1 MSIGRGN
8 KLIERKEQMCERVK
22 VSDAAKE
29 LGMSKQAVREH
40 MRRGLFDIGDYIPKE
55 KTGKKQDEFHIY
67 RPKLDKHI
75 GKVNIDLQ

>member
-1 MSIGRGN
+1 
-8 KLIERKEQMCERVK
+8 MCERVK